1 MSQTNINIH
10 SLEHLM
16 KLSPKFTTYLNHKT
30 NINIYNKIGLNVDI
44 LWDDNKI
51 NKNRNNRKLI
61 NLWKLNNS
69 LLTETWDKVDT
80 EKKLHNSYSSMKI
93 NTACPNLRNKMKV
106 LLLSKLIAMHAY
118 IFKKKQKK
126 RNKLDRFLY

>member
-1 MSQTNINIH
+1 MRWQQNKQKQEQQKAYKFMET
-10 SLEHLM
+10 EQ
-16 KLSPKFTTYLNHKT
+16 LSPDWNMGQGRY
-30 NINIYNKIGLNVDI
+30 
-44 LWDDNKI
+44 
-51 NKNRNNRKLI
+51 R
-61 NLWKLNNS
+61 
-69 LLTETWDKVDT
+69 
-80 EKKLHNSYSSMKI
+80 KKLHNSYSSMKI